1 MSTLL
6 KYLVE
11 HLLKDARPS
20 IYLKSIKETL
30 KDTPLEILVELE
42 TVEQEKK
49 HHPEGNVWN
58 HIMLVVDKAAALRE
72 YADNPKSF
80 MLAALLHDVG
90 KKAATKQNKSGRW
103 ISYDHDKI
111 GANLVKNILESYDM
125 DKEEIN
131 EVCTL
136 VKYHMH
142 HLFIINNLP
151 YGNVEG
157 LIQEVNI
164 NDMALLFISDRL
176 GRLQSTYEE
185 KSNEIRDVLEILNI
199 LEKKYDVD
207 VIKARENVEF
217 ILKNKIN

>member
-1 MSTLL
+1 MP
-6 KYLVE
+6 Y
-11 HLLKDARPS
+11 
-20 IYLKSIKETL
+20 
-30 KDTPLEILVELE
+30 
-42 TVEQEKK
+42 
-49 HHPEGNVWN
+49 
-58 HIMLVVDKAAALRE
+58 
-72 YADNPKSF
+72 
-80 MLAALLHDVG
+80 
-90 KKAATKQNKSGRW
+90 
-103 ISYDHDKI
+103 
-111 GANLVKNILESYDM
+111 
-125 DKEEIN
+125 
-131 EVCTL
+131 
-136 VKYHMH
+136 

-185 KSNEIRDVLEILNI
+185 KSKEIIDVLEILNI